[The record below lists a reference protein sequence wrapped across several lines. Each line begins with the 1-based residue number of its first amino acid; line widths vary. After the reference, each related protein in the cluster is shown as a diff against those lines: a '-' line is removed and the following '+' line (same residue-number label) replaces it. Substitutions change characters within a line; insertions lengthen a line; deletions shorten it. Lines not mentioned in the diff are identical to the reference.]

1 LIKDT
6 FKQRVRDFY
15 GNATEEMNSFPILEF
30 PIIKKMEMM
39 AFQKVTINRDED
51 LKITGYSIIA
61 RDITFL
67 KNIKEKQ
74 IGD

>member
-1 LIKDT
+1 
-6 FKQRVRDFY
+6 
-15 GNATEEMNSFPILEF
+15 
-30 PIIKKMEMM
+30 MEMKYG
-39 AFQKVTINRDED
+39 FQKVTINRDED

-67 KNIKEKQ
+67 KNIEKKKQ

>member
-1 LIKDT
+1 
-6 FKQRVRDFY
+6 
-15 GNATEEMNSFPILEF
+15 
-30 PIIKKMEMM
+30 MEMKYG
-39 AFQKVTINRDED
+39 FPKSNNRDED

-67 KNIKEKQ
+67 KNIEKKKQ